1 MPTPPCSTRPIRVL
15 FGWLFGLCLCLSLGL
30 YLGRA
35 QAEVYRCGN
44 SYQDSPCPGGRAV
57 SVDDARSAEQ
67 RSDARERQ
75 RLEQAHAK
83 ALAAERH
90 AQERRQR
97 PATAPAGIAV
107 RQPDDLDA
115 LPSEHPC
122 ATTPGRRPGKAK
134 ARIQCLNGLP
144 VYKAQSGQPGR

>member
-1 MPTPPCSTRPIRVL
+1 MTTPLRSTRPTRVL
-15 FGWLFGLCLCLSLGL
+15 CGWLLWLGL
-30 YLGRA
+30 GIGHA

-44 SYQDSPCPGGRAV
+44 SYQDSPCRGGQTV
-57 SVDDARSAEQ
+57 NVDDSRSPEQ
-67 RSDARERQ
+67 RQDARERQ
-75 RLEQAHAK
+75 RQEQARADT
-83 ALAAERH
+83 LAADRH

-107 RQPDDLDA
+107 RQPDQLDA

-122 ATTPGRRPGKAK
+122 AAPPGRHSGKAR

-144 VYKAQSGQPGR
+144 VYKAQSSQPGR